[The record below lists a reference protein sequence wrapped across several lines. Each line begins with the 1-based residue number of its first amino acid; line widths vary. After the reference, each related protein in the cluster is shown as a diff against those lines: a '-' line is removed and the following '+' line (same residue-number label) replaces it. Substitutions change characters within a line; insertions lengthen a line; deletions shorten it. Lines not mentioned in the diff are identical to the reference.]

1 METIIQ
7 TMQIGDYEQ
16 ALDLWQ
22 RTPGM
27 GLSKADEKQE
37 LEKFLERN
45 ATLCFV
51 AWVGEE
57 LAGTILCGEDGR
69 RGYIYHLAVDPD
81 FRKTGIGKNLVQHAL
96 DELQRIGIQK
106 CHLFVYGSN
115 ESGISFWKHNGWKL
129 REDIALMSIDLI

>member
-16 ALDLWQ
+16 ALALWR

-27 GLSKADEKQE
+27 GLSAADEKRE
-37 LEKFLERN
+37 LEKFLEHN
-45 ATLCFV
+45 AALCFV
-51 AWVGEE
+51 AWAGEE

-96 DELQRIGIQK
+96 DGLRQNGIQK

-115 ESGISFWKHNGWKL
+115 ESGISFWSHNGWVM
-129 REDIALMSIDLI
+129 RDDIALMSIDLI